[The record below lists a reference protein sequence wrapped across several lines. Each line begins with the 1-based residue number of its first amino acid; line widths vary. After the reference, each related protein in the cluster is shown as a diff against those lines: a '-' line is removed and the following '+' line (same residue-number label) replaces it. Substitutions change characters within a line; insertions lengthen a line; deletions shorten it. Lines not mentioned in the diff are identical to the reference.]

1 MQTVSNLYNT
11 IISGK
16 HWFET
21 GVCFGDVTDSLLINE
36 EDDVILFGRD
46 GEKVIS
52 VEEVAEPAASF
63 NYEAVCNISRRVP
76 RVYIKDG
83 KETEVLNYLR

>member
-1 MQTVSNLYNT
+1 MQSVSNLYNT

-36 EDDVILFGRD
+36 EDDIILFGTGNNATGILLGAD
-46 GEKVIS
+46 TSDLYIDYGENVLTSIRQHK
-52 VEEVAEPAASF
+52 AS
-63 NYEAVCNISRRVP
+63 SRTTNRKSGVP
-76 RVYIKDG
+76 
-83 KETEVLNYLR
+83 